1 LTRYAL
7 GVDQDLIVRA
17 ELARQQEA
25 ARVTINRGIVVLAM
39 VPLVL
44 LAAAFAAIA
53 INSAT
58 AVLLAILGAGAYVFV
73 GAIGG
78 IALITSGAIEH
89 RRIAKQLRA
98 IDEPRQLPAARLVV
112 R

>member
-1 LTRYAL
+1 M

-17 ELARQQEA
+17 ELVRQQED
-25 ARVTINRGIVVLAM
+25 ARVTINRGIVLVAM
-39 VPLVL
+39 VPLVIL
-44 LAAAFAAIA
+44 GAIFAAISVG
-53 INSAT
+53 SAT
-58 AVLLAILGAGAYVFV
+58 AAVVAVLGAGAYAFV

-78 IALITSGAIEH
+78 IAMMTSGAVEH
-89 RRIAKQLRA
+89 RRIARQLRE